1 MSPKALMRMVRY
13 MVRLPKNA
21 SSPTSASNPETDH
34 ALGGHPALFQA
45 EQAAHFGSSTP
56 EEQKNLLRTSRY

>member
-1 MSPKALMRMVRY
+1 